1 MQGFPSCAMSYDNF
15 LRRLSENL
23 EYVPT
28 DGQALLM
35 ARLAKF
41 TFEMHG
47 RDIFLLKGYA
57 GTGKSSLVGAFVK
70 TLSQFRI
77 RSVLMAPTGR
87 AAKVFGQYAA
97 APAFT
102 IHKKIYRQKGFAPD
116 MTGFA
121 LTENRFRNTLFIVD
135 EASMIA
141 DSSNDS
147 VFCGSGSLLDDLLE
161 FVYSA
166 PGCKLVLIGDSAQ
179 LPPVGRSES
188 PALDMGALTA
198 RGFSVTETELSEVVR
213 QGMDSGILFNAT
225 MLRKKIGT
233 VPAPMPE
240 IKLKGFGDIRRV
252 SGESLIEELDSA
264 YSHDGIGETVII
276 TRSNKRAN
284 IFNEGIRNRLLYR
297 EEELTSG
304 DLLLIARNNYFW
316 CEESEGI
323 DFIANGDTARVVRVH
338 HYESMYGFRF
348 ADVTLH
354 LVDYD
359 TEIDAKIILDT
370 LHTESPSL
378 TPEMNN
384 MLFNRVMEDYA
395 DVKHKRD
402 RLKRVKSDV
411 WFNALQVKYA
421 YAVTC
426 HKAQGGQWKNIFLDM
441 GGINADALGTEFY
454 RWLYTAFTRA
464 AGRLFLINMPDIFEA
479 GDSCL

>member
-1 MQGFPSCAMSYDNF
+1 MLYGNF
-15 LRRLSENL
+15 LKRLSENL

-28 DGQALLM
+28 GEQALLM

-41 TFEMHG
+41 SFEMQG

-70 TLSQFRI
+70 TLAQFGI

-97 APAFT
+97 TPAFT
-102 IHKKIYRQKGFAPD
+102 IHKKIYRQKGFSPD
-116 MTGFA
+116 MTGFS

-147 VFCGSGSLLDDLLE
+147 AFCGSGSLLDDLLE

-179 LPPVGRSES
+179 LPPVGKSES
-188 PALDMGALTA
+188 PALDTEALTA
-198 RGFSVTETELSEVVR
+198 RGFSVTAMELEEVVR
-213 QGMDSGILFNAT
+213 QESDSGILTNAT
-225 MLRKKIGT
+225 ALRNKIG
-233 VPAPMPE
+233 VFPAPMPE
-240 IKLKGFGDIRRV
+240 LRIKGFADIRRV
-252 SGESLIEELDSA
+252 SGEMLIEELDSA
-264 YSHDGIGETVII
+264 YSHDGIEETVII

-284 IFNEGIRNRLLYR
+284 IFNDGVRNRLLYR
-297 EEELTSG
+297 EEELTCG

-316 CEESEGI
+316 GEESEGI
-323 DFIANGDTARVVRVH
+323 DFIANGDTARVMRVH

-348 ADVTLH
+348 ADVTL
-354 LVDYD
+354 LLIDYD
-359 TEIDAKIILDT
+359 IEIDAKIILDT

-378 TPEMNN
+378 TPDMNN

-395 DVKHKRD
+395 DVKQKRE

-411 WFNALQVKYA
+411 WYNALQVKYA

-426 HKAQGGQWKNIFLDM
+426 HKAQGGQWKNVFLDM
-441 GGINADALGTEFY
+441 GNINADALGTEFY

-464 AGRLFLINMPDIFEA
+464 TERLYLINMPEMFVA
-479 GDSCL
+479 DSGGES